1 VRVVCD
7 TTDEDLIEI
16 NFYLIVIIY
25 YTILF
30 NENPKSEAALF
41 LTTVCIDL
49 LEAES
54 NYQTII
60 RLAFTY
66 LRDSVDTIKFI
77 AKVFNY
83 SSANCLFREQAARY
97 SLLLSHLSF
106 VKKEK
111 KKRKRGKRRKR
122 VVGV

>member
-1 VRVVCD
+1 VRVICD
-7 TTDEDLIEI
+7 TTDGDLIEI

-25 YTILF
+25 YAIF

-77 AKVFNY
+77 AKVNY
-83 SSANCLFREQAARY
+83 LSANCLF
-97 SLLLSHLSF
+97 
-106 VKKEK
+106 
-111 KKRKRGKRRKR
+111 
-122 VVGV
+122 